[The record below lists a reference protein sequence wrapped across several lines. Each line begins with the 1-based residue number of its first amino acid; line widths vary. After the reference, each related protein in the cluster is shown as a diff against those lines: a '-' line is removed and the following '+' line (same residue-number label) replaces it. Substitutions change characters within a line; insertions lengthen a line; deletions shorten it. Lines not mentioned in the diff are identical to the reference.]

1 MKTTTFTTWIINPF
15 FVGGKKWGATRGSIL
30 KLGIIG
36 ILGLAI
42 VLMSSQPARSEE
54 ASGDNW
60 EFSASAYMWGAS
72 IGGESAAGGDIDI
85 DFSDLL
91 DNMNFAFM
99 GSFGANKGKW
109 GFLTDVIYM
118 DVEDDDN
125 DVLGPGLTLS
135 DVELKAWI
143 VTPMVTYR
151 VLQSDRVE
159 LNVLAGARYF
169 YLKVELDIEPLPKS
183 SDSGDVWDGIVGV
196 RGSVKLNKHWYLPF
210 HFDVGTGDTDLTW
223 QAFGAVGYKF
233 SSFDLVAGYRYLT
246 WEFDDDDKGGGTF
259 NDLDISGPMVGVKF
273 VF

>member
-15 FVGGKKWGATRGSIL
+15 FVGCKKWGATRGSIL

-125 DVLGPGLTLS
+125 EVLGPGLTLS

-159 LNVLAGARYF
+159 LNVLAGARYL

-233 SSFDLVAGYRYLT
+233 SSFDLVAGYRYLA

>member
-1 MKTTTFTTWIINPF
+1 MKTTPVAARRVNPLF
-15 FVGGKKWGATRGSIL
+15 ADGKKWGAARGSIL
-30 KLGIIG
+30 KFGVLAL
-36 ILGLAI
+36 LGLAI
-42 VLMSSQPARSEE
+42 VLMGSQPARSEE
-54 ASGDNW
+54 TSGDNW

-72 IGGESAAGGDIDI
+72 IGGDTAAGGDIDI

-143 VTPMVTYR
+143 VTPMITYR

-159 LNVLAGARYF
+159 LNILAGARYL
-169 YLKVELDIEPLPKS
+169 YLKAELEIEPLPKS
-183 SDSGDVWDGIVGV
+183 SNSGDVWDGIVGI
-196 RGSVKLNKHWYLPF
+196 RGSIVVNKKWYMPF
-210 HFDVGTGDTDLTW
+210 HFDIGAGDTDLTW
-223 QAFGAVGYKF
+223 QAFGGIGYKF
-233 SSFDLVAGYRYLT
+233 SSFDLVASYRYLK
-246 WEFDDDDKGGGTF
+246 WEFDDDDKGGDTF
-259 NDLDISGPMVGVKF
+259 NDLDISGPMVGMKF